1 MFGGIQMWNNKIVK
15 NASWIVGCKIAQ
27 SVLSF
32 IVTMLTARFLGPSNY
47 GLVSYA
53 ASIVAF
59 VAPIVQLGLG
69 NIQVQELV
77 NDKESEGKIVGT
89 TLCFSLFSAI
99 FCYIGI
105 ISFAMIA
112 NASEQ
117 ETIIVCALYGII
129 LFFQGAELL
138 QYWFQA
144 NYLSKYASIVSLIA
158 FFLVTI
164 YRVILLIIQADI
176 YLFAVANAIDYFVIL
191 LALLFVYKYLG
202 GKQLSFSFTLGR
214 KMLAKSRYYIVAN
227 MMVAIFSQADRIMLK
242 LMVDDAATG
251 IYSAAMS
258 CAGLANF
265 VFIAII
271 DSFRPLIFE
280 NYKISREKFENSIS
294 QLYSIIIYLSLA
306 ECIVVTVFSKYII
319 GLIYGEAYFE
329 AIAPLQIGVWYSTF
343 SFIGNIR
350 NIWILAEG
358 KQRWVWI
365 INLSG
370 VLANVVGNLFLI
382 PIWGV
387 TGAAFASLVTQIFAN
402 VFVSYLI
409 SDTRPNTK
417 LMLKG
422 LNPKLLFGLI
432 EKMKKN

>member
-1 MFGGIQMWNNKIVK
+1 MWNNKIIK

-77 NDKESEGKIVGT
+77 NDKENEGKIVGT
-89 TLCFSLFSAI
+89 TLCFSFFSAI

-129 LFFQGAELL
+129 LFFQGAELI

-164 YRVILLIIQADI
+164 YKVILLIIQADI
-176 YLFAVANAIDYFVIL
+176 YLFAVANAIDYFIIL
-191 LALLFVYKYLG
+191 LALLGVYKHLG
-202 GKQLSFSFTLGR
+202 GRKLSFSFVLGR

-242 LMVDDAATG
+242 LMIDDASTG

-271 DSFRPLIFE
+271 DSFRPLIYE
-280 NYKISREKFENSIS
+280 NYKISHDKFEHSVS

-306 ECIVVTVFSKYII
+306 ECVVITLLAKYVVAV
-319 GLIYGEAYFE
+319 IYGEAYLG
-329 AIAPLQIGVWYSTF
+329 AVAPLQIGVWYSTF

-370 VLANVVGNLFLI
+370 VVANVVGNLLLI

-387 TGAAFASLVTQIFAN
+387 TGAAIATLATQIFTN
-402 VFVSYLI
+402 VIVSFIIPDIRRNAYLMCKGLDLRLLI
-409 SDTRPNTK
+409 SR
-417 LMLKG
+417 LRR
-422 LNPKLLFGLI
+422 
-432 EKMKKN
+432 